1 MKVFLKYCIFCLKT
15 YVLFHFDPPQIT
27 SYHSSHHIF
36 VQCKCYIAGVNPYL
50 SLSLSKEK
58 KENSSQQA
66 SRNASSNFFFL
77 SVPYSCSGREQH
89 KRKSRVLFIKP
100 SLAATQFH
108 AVCTLPLGCPG
119 RMKHASL
126 LIAPV

>member
-66 SRNASSNFFFL
+66 SRNASSNFFFFFFYL
-77 SVPYSCSGREQH
+77 YPTAARGGSSTKEKAECCSLNRALRQRSSTRCVH
-89 KRKSRVLFIKP
+89 FHW
-100 SLAATQFH
+100 AAQDE
-108 AVCTLPLGCPG
+108 
-119 RMKHASL
+119 
-126 LIAPV
+126 

>member
-66 SRNASSNFFFL
+66 SRNASSNFFFFF
-77 SVPYSCSGREQH
+77 
-89 KRKSRVLFIKP
+89 FI
-100 SLAATQFH
+100 
-108 AVCTLPLGCPG
+108 CTLQLLGEG
-119 RMKHASL
+119 AAQKKKQSAVH
-126 LIAPV
+126 